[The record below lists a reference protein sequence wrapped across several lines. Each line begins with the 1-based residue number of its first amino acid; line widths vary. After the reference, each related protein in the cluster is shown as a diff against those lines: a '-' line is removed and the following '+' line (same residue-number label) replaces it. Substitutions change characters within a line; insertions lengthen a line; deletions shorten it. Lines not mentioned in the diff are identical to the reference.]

1 MPLIA
6 ANDSHYIYPEQI
18 VQRKQLQVGKNISY
32 KDEDEFLLDY
42 PDIDTFFRRF
52 QDQNV
57 LSYNQISTAIENT
70 LIFDDCEDIELDYE
84 VKMPSIYKHLTED
97 EKIKELK
104 NIINVKFPIVMKQ
117 DGIDK
122 EHRKLYAQ
130 EIRKEM
136 QVIEDTKSL
145 HTADYFL
152 FNNKMVELAVN
163 KHGGTLTR
171 SGRGSGGAFLINK
184 ILGITQIDRLD
195 VFLPIYSERFMSTSR
210 LLENKAS
217 PDIDYNCATQEP
229 FVKAMREL
237 LGEKNCY
244 PMLAYGTMKLSEAFR
259 NVCRS
264 KNLDYEEYNEIA
276 KKIDEE
282 IPSGK
287 WEEIVKEAKN
297 YIGTIINASVHPCA
311 FLLLNEDIESE
322 IGVVRIGDAICAMI
336 TSGEADEY
344 KYLKNDIL
352 VVTVWDIISQVFKEI
367 NKPILSVKEL
377 KENLTPE
384 IWELLAQGYTATL
397 NQVDGD
403 WATSMLMQYKP
414 KSIEELSMFV
424 GAIRP
429 SFENFRETFLK
440 RQPYTTGSEEL
451 DQLFSQTN
459 HFIIFQEN
467 LMQYFEW
474 LGVSP
479 AESIGLIKKISKKKI
494 KPQDFESL
502 EKRLETQW
510 IKNTGSIDKF
520 HETWQSMQAMMN
532 YGFNCLSGKTKLF
545 RSSNGKYTPTI
556 EEMWHIANDLSYA
569 KKTNHMSLR
578 QKYRSNGFGSA
589 LSMSED
595 GRIRENKIVSIS
607 YAGVRQTY
615 KLTTETGREII
626 CTDNHKFPNPT
637 GKKMLKD
644 LKVGDEVYVMG
655 EYEKC
660 TKKYTLTDGNCLKN
674 YPKKNQQG
682 FQKMPFSNKENYD
695 GQRIT
700 HISNADYC
708 EICGCEYSKD
718 KHFELHHK
726 DFNRQNNTIENFQWL
741 CASCHKK
748 IHFKHGRVKKYE
760 KGIPAKT
767 ERIVSIEYQTVENVY
782 DVSMEAP
789 NHNFVVESGIVTSN
803 SPHGLATALDCLYG
817 AYLKQNYPLQY
828 YTTVLN
834 IYQDNQTKVSS
845 IEAELPHFHIKMHPI
860 KFGRS
865 RAQYSYDI
873 EENAI
878 YKGVASLKYFNH
890 QAAEDLYTFSQTL
903 TGNETFV
910 DLLYKI
916 KETIKIDSRKMTGLI
931 VLNYFSYY
939 GSNQKLLKI
948 YHLFEELYGKST
960 LSKEKLSKYNITPQ
974 MLSSIS
980 AKETKKQYSNI
991 NMHELLNLLSS
1002 SIIDVSL
1009 DLQTQIS
1016 YEIEYLGSPISTYD
1030 CPLNNYIITD
1040 LEIRY
1045 STPIVTMYELNKGE
1059 TVTSKV
1065 DKKIS
1070 YKNKECLLNKM
1081 DIISIPK
1088 IDKKNKFKKN
1098 DDGTFTMLD
1107 TTENIIKH
1115 FVLVKRFE
1123 KEK

>member
-510 IKNTGSIDKF
+510 VKNTGSIDKF

-532 YGFNCLSGKTKLF
+532 YGF
-545 RSSNGKYTPTI
+545 
-556 EEMWHIANDLSYA
+556 
-569 KKTNHMSLR
+569 
-578 QKYRSNGFGSA
+578 
-589 LSMSED
+589 
-595 GRIRENKIVSIS
+595 
-607 YAGVRQTY
+607 
-615 KLTTETGREII
+615 
-626 CTDNHKFPNPT
+626 
-637 GKKMLKD
+637 
-644 LKVGDEVYVMG
+644 
-655 EYEKC
+655 
-660 TKKYTLTDGNCLKN
+660 
-674 YPKKNQQG
+674 
-682 FQKMPFSNKENYD
+682 
-695 GQRIT
+695 
-700 HISNADYC
+700 
-708 EICGCEYSKD
+708 
-718 KHFELHHK
+718 
-726 DFNRQNNTIENFQWL
+726 
-741 CASCHKK
+741 
-748 IHFKHGRVKKYE
+748 
-760 KGIPAKT
+760 
-767 ERIVSIEYQTVENVY
+767 
-782 DVSMEAP
+782 
-789 NHNFVVESGIVTSN
+789 N

-834 IYQDNQTKVSS
+834 IYQDNQTKVAS

-931 VLNYFSYY
+931 VLKYFSYY

-1002 SIIDVSL
+1002 SIIDASL

-1030 CPLNNYIITD
+1030 CPLNNYIITN

-1115 FVLVKRFE
+1115 FVLVKKFNE

>member
-42 PDIDTFFRRF
+42 SDIDTFFRRF

-104 NIINVKFPIVMKQ
+104 SIINVKFPIVMKQ

-195 VFLPIYSERFMSTSR
+195 VSLPIYSERFMSTSR

-217 PDIDYNCATQEP
+217 PDIDYNCATQKP

-264 KNLDYEEYNEIA
+264 KNLDYEEYNEVA

-282 IPSGK
+282 IPIGK
-287 WEEIVKEAKN
+287 WEKIVEEAKD

-479 AESIGLIKKISKKKI
+479 AESIGLIKKY
-494 KPQDFESL
+494 P
-502 EKRLETQW
+502 KR
-510 IKNTGSIDKF
+510 
-520 HETWQSMQAMMN
+520 
-532 YGFNCLSGKTKLF
+532 KL
-545 RSSNGKYTPTI
+545 
-556 EEMWHIANDLSYA
+556 
-569 KKTNHMSLR
+569 
-578 QKYRSNGFGSA
+578 
-589 LSMSED
+589 
-595 GRIRENKIVSIS
+595 
-607 YAGVRQTY
+607 
-615 KLTTETGREII
+615 
-626 CTDNHKFPNPT
+626 NHKILSLWKNA
-637 GKKMLKD
+637 LKRNG
-644 LKVGDEVYVMG
+644 LK
-655 EYEKC
+655 
-660 TKKYTLTDGNCLKN
+660 T
-674 YPKKNQQG
+674 
-682 FQKMPFSNKENYD
+682 
-695 GQRIT
+695 
-700 HISNADYC
+700 
-708 EICGCEYSKD
+708 
-718 KHFELHHK
+718 
-726 DFNRQNNTIENFQWL
+726 
-741 CASCHKK
+741 
-748 IHFKHGRVKKYE
+748 
-760 KGIPAKT
+760 PA
-767 ERIVSIEYQTVENVY
+767 R
-782 DVSMEAP
+782 
-789 NHNFVVESGIVTSN
+789 
-803 SPHGLATALDCLYG
+803 
-817 AYLKQNYPLQY
+817 
-828 YTTVLN
+828 
-834 IYQDNQTKVSS
+834 
-845 IEAELPHFHIKMHPI
+845 
-860 KFGRS
+860 
-865 RAQYSYDI
+865 
-873 EENAI
+873 
-878 YKGVASLKYFNH
+878 
-890 QAAEDLYTFSQTL
+890 
-903 TGNETFV
+903 
-910 DLLYKI
+910 
-916 KETIKIDSRKMTGLI
+916 
-931 VLNYFSYY
+931 
-939 GSNQKLLKI
+939 
-948 YHLFEELYGKST
+948 
-960 LSKEKLSKYNITPQ
+960 
-974 MLSSIS
+974 
-980 AKETKKQYSNI
+980 
-991 NMHELLNLLSS
+991 
-1002 SIIDVSL
+1002 
-1009 DLQTQIS
+1009 
-1016 YEIEYLGSPISTYD
+1016 
-1030 CPLNNYIITD
+1030 
-1040 LEIRY
+1040 
-1045 STPIVTMYELNKGE
+1045 
-1059 TVTSKV
+1059 
-1065 DKKIS
+1065 
-1070 YKNKECLLNKM
+1070 
-1081 DIISIPK
+1081 
-1088 IDKKNKFKKN
+1088 
-1098 DDGTFTMLD
+1098 
-1107 TTENIIKH
+1107 
-1115 FVLVKRFE
+1115 
-1123 KEK
+1123 